1 MKRVATHHRFVD
13 LLLLGVALAWG
24 STYLTVKDLTR
35 HSSVLGLLA
44 TRFGI
49 TTLVLLVLSYRQLRG
64 FTRREVFVGSIL
76 GVSQA
81 FILFLEAFG
90 VSKTSATNG
99 GLIISLAIVLTPII
113 DGAASKKW
121 LPRSFFIA
129 CSMAFSGVALLISTN
144 GFHKPNVGDL
154 LFLIAAFA
162 RAAHVTALGKMTVG
176 AGFSSMR
183 LTLFQ
188 SSICF
193 FIYFLASPQS
203 TVRTV
208 SAYERNDWFGVLYLS
223 IVCTVFAFY
232 VQTWA
237 IRKTSA
243 ARASLLVG
251 TEPIWSLIIAVGIG
265 GEKLSGLAGIG
276 AILILAGTFWG
287 AEIEAKVRN
296 RSR

>member
-99 GLIISLAIVLTPII
+99 GLIIS
-113 DGAASKKW
+113 
-121 LPRSFFIA
+121 
-129 CSMAFSGVALLISTN
+129 
-144 GFHKPNVGDL
+144 
-154 LFLIAAFA
+154 
-162 RAAHVTALGKMTVG
+162 
-176 AGFSSMR
+176 
-183 LTLFQ
+183 
-188 SSICF
+188 
-193 FIYFLASPQS
+193 
-203 TVRTV
+203 
-208 SAYERNDWFGVLYLS
+208 
-223 IVCTVFAFY
+223 
-232 VQTWA
+232 
-237 IRKTSA
+237 
-243 ARASLLVG
+243 
-251 TEPIWSLIIAVGIG
+251 
-265 GEKLSGLAGIG
+265 
-276 AILILAGTFWG
+276 
-287 AEIEAKVRN
+287 
-296 RSR
+296 

>member
-1 MKRVATHHRFVD
+1 MRKLQTHHRFVD

-24 STYLTVKDLTR
+24 STYLTVKDLAR
-35 HSSVLGLLA
+35 HSSILGLLSI
-44 TRFGI
+44 RFGA
-49 TTLVLLVLSYRQLRG
+49 TTLILLALTYKQLRG
-64 FTRREVFVGSIL
+64 FTRREVLVGTVL
-76 GVSQA
+76 GMSQA
-81 FILFLEAFG
+81 FILFLEAYG

-113 DGAASKKW
+113 DGAVSRKW

-144 GFHKPNVGDL
+144 GFHKPNIGDL

-162 RAAHVTALGKMTVG
+162 RAAHVTALGKMTKG
-176 AGFSSMR
+176 ADFSAMR

-188 SSICF
+188 SGICF
-193 FIYFLASPQS
+193 ALYFALSPSSALS
-203 TVRTV
+203 T
-208 SAYERNDWFGVLYLS
+208 AQNYDRNDWFGVLYLS
-223 IVCTVFAFY
+223 IICTVFAFY

-251 TEPIWSLIIAVGIG
+251 TEPIWSLLIAVGIG

-276 AILILAGTFWG
+276 ALLVLAGTYWG
-287 AEIEAKVRN
+287 AEIEAKVRS
-296 RSR
+296 RSQ